1 MAGRGVSAL
10 LFLLSMSTLGW
21 AAGRPTTSRAVGY
34 LATRGEVRVGG
45 HAALSGTTVFAGDVI
60 STGRGSSV
68 EVRLQSGTIATLSEN
83 GELSLDTDSAAL
95 RLSQGV
101 VTVRNAGDQ
110 QARLLLPNATVVMQ
124 SEGGFPA
131 LCRVAASGRV
141 AQIFADR
148 GRVEVRGRGQ
158 ARLLLPG
165 KSLRLEAGMPQA
177 AGQPAG
183 KVANAIPDET
193 LQHSGQAA
201 QAPLKVHDGVLWED
215 TVRTLG
221 NGRVRIALE
230 DGSLINIG
238 ARSVMRITKHDAQSQ
253 QTEIE
258 LQLGKLRGQVV
269 KLSKPGASFQVKT
282 NTAVIGVVGTILI
295 IDALP
300 NLTHVR
306 CLEGMV
312 NVKNLNPAIA
322 GETTLHA
329 GEQTHVGAGQAPAPA
344 APSPPAEISS
354 DLNLTNAG
362 ETPSPQFAK
371 FGEMGHLQRPIPPT
385 GAAGQAAGTGVSGGI
400 TGINAVGT
408 VAAGVSTGLAG
419 AGVVKAGSAKDAAN
433 AAANTAGQAQDAANA
448 ANDAATSASNTAT
461 AFGTGV
467 STFIQSISPGGPGCA
482 CLP

>member
-60 STGRGSSV
+60 STGRNSSV
-68 EVRLQSGTIATLSEN
+68 EVRLQSGTIATLNEN
-83 GELSLDTDSAAL
+83 GELALDTDSAAL

-124 SEGGFPA
+124 SEEGFPA

-238 ARSVMRITKHDAQSQ
+238 ARSVMRITKHDAESQ

-300 NLTHVR
+300 KLTHVR

-362 ETPSPQFAK
+362 ETPSPQFAR

-385 GAAGQAAGTGVSGGI
+385 GAAGQATGTGVSGGI
-400 TGINAVGT
+400 TGLNAVGT

-419 AGVVKAGSAKDAAN
+419 VGVVKAGSAKDAAN
-433 AAANTAGQAQDAANA
+433 AAANTAGQAQDA

>member
-10 LFLLSMSTLGW
+10 VVLLSMSTLGW
-21 AAGRPTTSRAVGY
+21 AAGPTTSRPMGY

-83 GELSLDTDSAAL
+83 GELSLAADSAAL

-101 VTVRNAGDQ
+101 VSVRNAGDQ
-110 QARLLLPNATVVMQ
+110 QARLLLPNATVVIE

-158 ARLLLPG
+158 AHRLLPG
-165 KSLRLEAGMPQA
+165 KSLRLEAGMPQV

-193 LQHSGQAA
+193 VQRSGQTA
-201 QAPLKVHDGVLWED
+201 QAPLKVNDGVLWED

-238 ARSVMRITKHDAQSQ
+238 ARSVMRITKHDAASQ

-269 KLSKPGASFQVKT
+269 KLSKPGASFQVSRRS
-282 NTAVIGVVGTILI
+282 GRFQG
-295 IDALP
+295 
-300 NLTHVR
+300 
-306 CLEGMV
+306 
-312 NVKNLNPAIA
+312 AI
-322 GETTLHA
+322 T
-329 GEQTHVGAGQAPAPA
+329 P
-344 APSPPAEISS
+344 I
-354 DLNLTNAG
+354 
-362 ETPSPQFAK
+362 TPSGFRRA
-371 FGEMGHLQRPIPPT
+371 
-385 GAAGQAAGTGVSGGI
+385 
-400 TGINAVGT
+400 
-408 VAAGVSTGLAG
+408 
-419 AGVVKAGSAKDAAN
+419 
-433 AAANTAGQAQDAANA
+433 
-448 ANDAATSASNTAT
+448 
-461 AFGTGV
+461 
-467 STFIQSISPGGPGCA
+467 
-482 CLP
+482 

>member
-124 SEGGFPA
+124 SEEGFPA

-165 KSLRLEAGMPQA
+165 KSLRLEAGMPQV

-183 KVANAIPDET
+183 KVANAIPEET
-193 LQHSGQAA
+193 VQRSGQAA

-300 NLTHVR
+300 KLTHVR

-371 FGEMGHLQRPIPPT
+371 FGEMGHLQRPVPPA
-385 GAAGQAAGTGVSGGI
+385 GAAGQATGTGVSGGI

-433 AAANTAGQAQDAANA
+433 AAANTAGQAQDAANT
-448 ANDAATSASNTAT
+448 ANDAATSAGNTAT

>member
-1 MAGRGVSAL
+1 
-10 LFLLSMSTLGW
+10 
-21 AAGRPTTSRAVGY
+21 
-34 LATRGEVRVGG
+34 
-45 HAALSGTTVFAGDVI
+45 
-60 STGRGSSV
+60 
-68 EVRLQSGTIATLSEN
+68 
-83 GELSLDTDSAAL
+83 
-95 RLSQGV
+95 V
-101 VTVRNAGDQ
+101 V
-110 QARLLLPNATVVMQ
+110 
-124 SEGGFPA
+124 
-131 LCRVAASGRV
+131 ASGRV

-158 ARLLLPG
+158 AHRLLPG
-165 KSLRLEAGMPQA
+165 KSLRLEAGMPAQGR

-183 KVANAIPDET
+183 KVANAIPEET
-193 LQHSGQAA
+193 VQRSGQTA

-238 ARSVMRITKHDAQSQ
+238 ARSVMRITKHDAESQ

-300 NLTHVR
+300 KLTHVR

-329 GEQTHVGAGQAPAPA
+329 GEQTNVGAGQAPAPA

-371 FGEMGHLQRPIPPT
+371 FGEMGHIQKPVPPSSVG

-408 VAAGVSTGLAG
+408 AVAGVSTGLAG
-419 AGVVKAGSAKDAAN
+419 AGVVMAGSAKDAAN
-433 AAANTAGQAQDAANA
+433 AAANTAGQAQGAANA
-448 ANDAATSASNTAT
+448 ANDAALSAGNTAT